1 MTPDLI
7 RAYALQAAI
16 AFASA
21 NNNNPTM
28 AQVAS
33 AYNFFV
39 NLINIAQ
46 LRDNVQTFPTQLP
59 RELPQRPVAD
69 LSSYRANVNGG

>member
-1 MTPDLI
+1 MTSQD
-7 RAYALQAAI
+7 RANALQAAI
-16 AFASA
+16 AFAAA

-46 LRDNVQTFPTQLP
+46 LRDDTQTFATQLP
-59 RELPQRPVAD
+59 RELPPRPVID
-69 LSSYRANVNGG
+69 KSRWHANVNGG